1 MFAFS
6 FGVVV
11 WPPSFT
17 QFWMWIKW
25 RANKFMVSVWLV
37 CWAIWQTRNTICFEE
52 KKLKSPT
59 QIICLIRSLLMYWS
73 RLQKEEVASWWSMV
87 QRSWSRWPYSSIS
100 KVKEGMMNVISWSS
114 SQGASKD
121 GIWKASFGSWARPV
135 CRNSRSRLVNKS
147 FCLALVARR
156 LVFGLCLCFCC
167 LRKVGSSTCRLS
179 EPWVFSSV
187 GKIC

>member
-1 MFAFS
+1 
-6 FGVVV
+6 
-11 WPPSFT
+11 
-17 QFWMWIKW
+17 
-25 RANKFMVSVWLV
+25 
-37 CWAIWQTRNTICFEE
+37 
-52 KKLKSPT
+52 
-59 QIICLIRSLLMYWS
+59 
-73 RLQKEEVASWWSMV
+73 MV